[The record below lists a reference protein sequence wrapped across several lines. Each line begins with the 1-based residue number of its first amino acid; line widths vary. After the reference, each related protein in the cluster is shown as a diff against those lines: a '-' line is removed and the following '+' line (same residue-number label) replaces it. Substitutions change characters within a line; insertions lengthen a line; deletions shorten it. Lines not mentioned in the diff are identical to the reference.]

1 MADEID
7 NDPTPQLDSVMSEAQ
22 AASAMA
28 SALSGRSAPDRS
40 EDGRFASRAVEADLT
55 AEADK
60 VVDLKTGQPVK
71 DAAKDEPAED
81 EDVYW
86 ELPPDKDGEA
96 PRRIKAEEVW
106 QAYEDLPKVR
116 EELENARKSAPVPMD
131 YVQGLAE
138 TVRTRTDLLQGLQ
151 VITQMIR
158 PSDPSIEM
166 LNEMSDKYDPQGY
179 FAAKQKADAD
189 RQIIAQLRERMRQE
203 EAARKNERDI
213 LTKAAIAREQ
223 ESLLKQWPEYSKLET
238 RKQFRDD
245 LVKAFGFSDGEVEGT
260 ADHRILLMARDA
272 LELRALKAKQAEA
285 VKVVRQKPKLVK
297 GAARTTTDPKAANRT
312 AAMDRLASSGSMRDA
327 AMALKG
333 LI

>member
-28 SALSGRSAPDRS
+28 GALSGRAAQERS
-40 EDGRFASRAVEADLT
+40 DDGRFAGRAVGADPT
-55 AEADK
+55 AEVDK

-71 DAAKDEPAED
+71 EAAKDEPAED

-86 ELPPDKDGEA
+86 ELPPEKDGDA

-203 EAARKNERDI
+203 EAARKSESDI
-213 LTKAAIAREQ
+213 LTKAANAREQ

-260 ADHRILLMARDA
+260 SDHRILLMARDA

-297 GAARTTTDPKAANRT
+297 GAARTTTDSKAAARSS
-312 AAMDRLASSGSMRDA
+312 AMEALTKTGSMA
-327 AMALKG
+327 AAASALKG
-333 LI
+333 LV